1 MVWCSMWVLSENL
14 MLAIEERYPNR
25 LIYDKNV
32 LEYLN
37 NYEAVRNT
45 LPKIIG
51 VIFDK
56 LGDVTLKLAI
66 DNEDE
71 KELDIYIRFPSY
83 GDNILTKIG
92 EVIEYCADDLLETSK
107 KSENLWI
114 HITTDF
120 VACCK

>member
-1 MVWCSMWVLSENL
+1 MWVLSENL